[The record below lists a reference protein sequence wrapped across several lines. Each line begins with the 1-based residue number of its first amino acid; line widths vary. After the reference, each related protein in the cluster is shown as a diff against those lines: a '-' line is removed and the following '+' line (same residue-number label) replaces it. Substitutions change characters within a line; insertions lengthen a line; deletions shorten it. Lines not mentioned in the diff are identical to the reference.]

1 MFELLCCKYLAKNT
15 TKISTSTQK
24 STITTTQL
32 TSNKKQ
38 NITKVP
44 SIKPTTQKYT
54 KTTAG
59 IQITDSQIT
68 TTTTAMNTI
77 TESSEVT
84 TDPNWLN
91 KGPRFG
97 ENNITESIPNDDQTT
112 TSMDGIITLMT
123 TIGGSS
129 DLFSSQEITKA
140 TETTT
145 ESIDHTTLI
154 PPIGNVT
161 KRPATRVDTT
171 LEGKAERPSTTEI
184 ITEMSTNNPILTMTT
199 TDIPDEITDSDVTTE
214 NVTWS
219 ILSDVRRKCASRND
233 CGLQEMCINRECLKI
248 CQTNDNVTKSDD
260 CVQGT

>member
-32 TSNKKQ
+32 TSNKNK

-44 SIKPTTQKYT
+44 SFKPTTPKSI
-54 KTTAG
+54 KTTTE
-59 IQITDSQIT
+59 IKITDSIT
-68 TTTTAMNTI
+68 T
-77 TESSEVT
+77 ESTEVT
-84 TDPNWLN
+84 TDSNWLN

-97 ENNITESIPNDDQTT
+97 ENNITESVPNDDQTT
-112 TSMDGIITLMT
+112 TPMDGIVTLMT
-123 TIGGSS
+123 TIGGSG
-129 DLFSSQEITKA
+129 DLTTSQEITEPSK
-140 TETTT
+140 TTT
-145 ESIDHTTLI
+145 EPIDQTTSL

-171 LEGKAERPSTTEI
+171 LEGKNERPSTTETI
-184 ITEMSTNNPILTMTT
+184 KETSTTNPILTMTT
-199 TDIPDEITDSDVTTE
+199 TDIPEGITDSDVTTV

-219 ILSDVRRKCASRND
+219 VLSSVRRKCASRTD
-233 CGLQEMCINRECLKI
+233 CGLQEMCFNRECLKI

>member
-1 MFELLCCKYLAKNT
+1 MFELLCCKYIAKNT

-32 TSNKKQ
+32 TSNKNK

-44 SIKPTTQKYT
+44 SIKPTTPKSI
-54 KTTAG
+54 KTTAESK
-59 IQITDSQIT
+59 ITDSIT
-68 TTTTAMNTI
+68 TTKAMTTI
-77 TESSEVT
+77 TESTETT
-84 TDPNWLN
+84 TDSNLLN

-97 ENNITESIPNDDQTT
+97 ENNITESVPNDDQTT
-112 TSMDGIITLMT
+112 TPMDGIVTLMT
-123 TIGGSS
+123 TIGGSG
-129 DLFSSQEITKA
+129 DLSISQEITETSK

-145 ESIDHTTLI
+145 ESIDRTTLP

-171 LEGKAERPSTTEI
+171 LEGKNEHPSTTEA
-184 ITEMSTNNPILTMTT
+184 ITEKSTINPILTMTT
-199 TDIPDEITDSDVTTE
+199 TDIPEEITDSDVTTV

-219 ILSDVRRKCASRND
+219 VLSSVRRKCASRTD

>member
-32 TSNKKQ
+32 TSNKKL
-38 NITKVP
+38 NITKLP
-44 SIKPTTQKYT
+44 SIKPTTPKSI
-54 KTTAG
+54 KTTTG
-59 IQITDSQIT
+59 IKKITDT
-68 TTTTAMNTI
+68 TTTPTA
-77 TESSEVT
+77 TESPDVT

-97 ENNITESIPNDDQTT
+97 ENNITESVPNDDQTT
-112 TSMDGIITLMT
+112 TSMDGIVTLMT
-123 TIGGSS
+123 TIGNSG
-129 DLFSSQEITKA
+129 DLSTSHGI
-140 TETTT
+140 TETTKITT
-145 ESIDHTTLI
+145 ESIDQTTL
-154 PPIGNVT
+154 PSPIGNVT

-171 LEGKAERPSTTEI
+171 LEGKDERPSTTEI
-184 ITEMSTNNPILTMTT
+184 FMEKPTTNPILTMTT
-199 TDIPDEITDSDVTTE
+199 TDIPEVITDSDVTTM

-219 ILSDVRRKCASRND
+219 VLSNVRRKCASRSD
-233 CGLQEMCINRECLKI
+233 CGLHEMCINRECLKI